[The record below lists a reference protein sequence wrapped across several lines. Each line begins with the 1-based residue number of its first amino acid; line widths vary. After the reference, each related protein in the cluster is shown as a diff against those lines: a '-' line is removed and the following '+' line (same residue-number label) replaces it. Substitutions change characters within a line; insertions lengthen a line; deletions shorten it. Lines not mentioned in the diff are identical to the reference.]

1 MPRIPDIFARSTTIT
16 EKIMLKTNE
25 HYLVEFLLQCQPGQP
40 KTRGNWEVD
49 HQGTPFLLPSIGG
62 ITLNVQVGD
71 SAFGWQGDHIEP
83 GVSCT
88 ADTQKPYEHPNVA
101 VQIYSCAGN
110 MATVVTGEAKGAT
123 GRVIGHHG
131 GSEHVIVDFERDVK
145 EKLLYTD
152 TIIIRGKG
160 QGMKLTDYPEITL
173 FNLDPALLA
182 AMKIR
187 ELEGGVLEVPV
198 TTIIPAFCMGSGIGS
213 AHVAK
218 GDYDI
223 MTSDLETIKE
233 YGIDKIRLGDFVA
246 LQDHDNRYG
255 RAYRKGAVTIGIV
268 VHANCLE
275 AGHGPGVTTLMTA
288 ATSLISPV
296 IDPEANIAD
305 LLGIG
310 TMIAQ
315 RTTD

>member
-1 MPRIPDIFARSTTIT
+1 
-16 EKIMLKTNE
+16 MLKTNE
-25 HYLVEFLLQCQPGQP
+25 HNLVEFLLQCQPGQP

-110 MATVVTGEAKGAT
+110 MATVVTGEAKGAI

-131 GSEHVIVDFERDVK
+131 GSEHVIVDFERDIK

-160 QGMKLTDYPEITL
+160 QGMKLTDYPEIKL

-182 AMKIR
+182 VMKIR

-198 TTIIPAFCMGSGIGS
+198 STIVPAFCMGSGIGS

-268 VHANCLE
+268 VHSNCLE

-288 ATSLISPV
+288 ASALIRPV
-296 IDPEANIAD
+296 IDPKANLAD

-310 TMIAQ
+310 TALKE
-315 RTTD
+315 RG

>member
-1 MPRIPDIFARSTTIT
+1 
-16 EKIMLKTNE
+16 MLNTNE
-25 HYLVEFLLQCQPGQP
+25 QYLVEFLLQCQPGQP
-40 KTRGNWEVD
+40 RTRGNWEVD
-49 HQGTPFLLPSIGG
+49 HQGNPFLLPSIGG

-71 SAFGWQGDHIEP
+71 PAFGWQGDHIEP

-88 ADTQKPYEHPNVA
+88 ADTQKPFEHPNVGL
-101 VQIYSCAGN
+101 QIYSCAGN
-110 MATVVTGEAKGAT
+110 LATIVTGEAKGAT

-160 QGMKLTDYPEITL
+160 QGMKLADYAGITL
-173 FNLDPALLA
+173 FNLDPALLQ

-187 ELEGGVLEVPV
+187 ELDGGVLEVPV
-198 TTIIPAFCMGSGIGS
+198 TTVIPAVCMGSGIGS

-223 MTSDLETIKE
+223 MTSDLETVKE

-246 LQDHDNRYG
+246 LLDHDNRYG

-268 VHANCLE
+268 VHSDCLE

-288 ATSLISPV
+288 ASPLIRPV
-296 IDPEANIAD
+296 IDPEANLAD

-310 TMIAQ
+310 TRLKGKA
-315 RTTD
+315 